1 ADRRRPKRNRI
12 MIRLSPVQTVRET
25 LNNVTVAV
33 SAAREYRDAA
43 SLRQGANRPANPA
56 TAGIPL

>member
-1 ADRRRPKRNRI
+1 
-12 MIRLSPVQTVRET
+12 MIRFFPVQAVRET

-43 SLRQGANRPANPA
+43 SLRRGADRPTNPA

>member
-1 ADRRRPKRNRI
+1 
-12 MIRLSPVQTVRET
+12 MIRLSPVQAVRET

-43 SLRQGANRPANPA
+43 SLRRGADRPTNPA